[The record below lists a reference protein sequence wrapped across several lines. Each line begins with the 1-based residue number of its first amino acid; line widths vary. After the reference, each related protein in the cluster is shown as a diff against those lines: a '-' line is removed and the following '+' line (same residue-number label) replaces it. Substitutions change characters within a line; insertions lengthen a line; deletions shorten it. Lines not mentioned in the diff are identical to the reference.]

1 MKIAKQVRLMG
12 FFKQYIVEPN
22 ISHLPEDFD
31 RNMTELVELKVAV
44 EFSDVVVLLVD
55 HSQFQEIDH
64 VLLKQKQ
71 LVDTRG
77 VWSSL

>member
-1 MKIAKQVRLMG
+1 MYKRQ
-12 FFKQYIVEPN
+12 
-22 ISHLPEDFD
+22 
-31 RNMTELVELKVAV
+31 ELVELKVAV